1 MQGRIVK
8 GVGGLYQVLCQGEL
22 FPCNARGRFRRD
34 RQKPMVGDWVCFDPP
49 QGDGNGYLTELLPRK
64 NALLRPSVA
73 NVDLLVLVAA
83 AAMPQPDLLLID
95 QLLTY
100 AAAMELPAAL
110 VVNKA
115 DLADPAPILAQ
126 YGTLAWALPND
137 ESLTGVPAIWEKIRG
152 KTVCLAGQ
160 SGVGKST
167 LIAALTQKDDL
178 AVGSISPKT
187 LHGRHTTRHVELLPV
202 GDGFVVDT
210 PGFSL
215 LEMELLDPARL
226 KDRYPE
232 YAPYE
237 GQCRFQGCLH
247 DREPGCAVREAVR
260 QGILC
265 PERHE
270 RYRVLLAEAR
280 QKWKERYD

>member
-8 GVGGLYQVLCQGEL
+8 GVGGLYQVLCQGVL
-22 FPCNARGRFRRD
+22 YPCNARGRFRRD

-64 NALLRPSVA
+64 NGLLRPAVA
-73 NVDLLVLVAA
+73 NVDLLMLVVA

-100 AAAMELPAAL
+100 AAAMEIPAAL

-115 DLADPAPILAQ
+115 DLADPTPILAQ
-126 YGTLAWALPND
+126 YETLEWALPND
-137 ESLTGVPAIWEKIRG
+137 EQLSGIPAIRERIQG

-178 AVGSISPKT
+178 EVGSISPKT
-187 LHGRHTTRHVELLPV
+187 LHGRHTTRHVELLPA

-215 LEMELLDPARL
+215 LELELMEPARL
-226 KDRYPE
+226 KERYPE

-237 GQCRFQGCLH
+237 GQCRFLGCLH
-247 DREPGCAVREAVR
+247 DKEPGCAVRMAVEEGRLCR
-260 QGILC
+260 Q
-265 PERHE
+265 RYE
-270 RYRVLLAEAR
+270 RYCMLLAEAR
-280 QKWKERYD
+280 RKWKERYD